1 MQYKVIEFF
10 TDLQDFNHPYN
21 AGDLFPRT
29 GKVVSEERLRE
40 LSGFQNRQRRPL
52 IEPVIDAFG
61 YAENNV
67 PDAPGNA
74 EKEPETKQYTKTEI
88 KRMSTAE
95 LQNLAATVGVEN
107 AFGRSG
113 GELKEILIR
122 KFNL

>member
-21 AGDLFPRT
+21 AGDLFPRA
-29 GKVVSEERLRE
+29 GKVVSEERLQE

-61 YAENNV
+61 YANNNV
-67 PDAPGNA
+67 PDTPGNA
-74 EKEPETKQYTKTEI
+74 EKEPEAKQYTKTEI

-107 AFGRSG
+107 AFDRSG
-113 GELKEILIR
+113 GELKEILIQ